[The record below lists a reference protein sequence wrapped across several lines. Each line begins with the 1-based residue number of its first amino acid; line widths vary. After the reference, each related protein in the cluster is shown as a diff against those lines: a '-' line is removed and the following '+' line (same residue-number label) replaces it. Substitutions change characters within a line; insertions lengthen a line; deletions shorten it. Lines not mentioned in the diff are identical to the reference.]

1 MKLEVYM
8 ARFKGKHVLVTGAG
22 SGIGKAI
29 SLRLSQE
36 GACVSLVSRSK
47 GNLEQTE
54 QEIQSKGGKACVIPA
69 DICSLEQINEAVKG
83 SFDAFGPL
91 SAVVANSGVGGPN
104 SAGAEDRFKFL
115 VETNLI
121 GTYQTLRAA
130 QKYMNPD
137 RKNARHMVVISSCLA
152 RFGVPGYTGYCA
164 SKAGLLGLVRALAL
178 ELASEQIQVNAICPG
193 WVETDM
199 AREGLQ
205 MMANELQM
213 SYDEAYSQ
221 AMSAVPLG
229 FMNQPQDIAGMVSWL
244 ISTDARGVTGQSLDI
259 NAGSWM

>member
-1 MKLEVYM
+1 MT
-8 ARFKGKHVLVTGAG
+8 RFKGKHVLITGAG

-29 SLRLSQE
+29 ALRLSTE
-36 GACVSLVSRSK
+36 GASVSLVSRSK
-47 GNLEQTE
+47 DALEQTE
-54 QEIQSKGGKACVIPA
+54 QEILSRGGKACVVPA
-69 DICSLEQINEAVKG
+69 DICSLEQINEAAKKAFEV
-83 SFDAFGPL
+83 FGPIF
-91 SAVVANSGVGGPN
+91 AVVANSGIGGPN
-104 SAGAEDRFKFL
+104 NAGSEDRFKDL

-130 QKYMNPD
+130 QKHMISEQN
-137 RKNARHMVVISSCLA
+137 NARHMVVISSCLA

-164 SKAGLLGLVRALAL
+164 SKAGLLGLVRALAV
-178 ELASEQIQVNAICPG
+178 ELASDQIQVNAICPG

-205 MMANELQM
+205 MMANEMHM
-213 SYDEAYSQ
+213 SYDEAYAQ

-229 FMNQPQDIAGMVSWL
+229 FMNQPQDIAGMISWL

>member
-1 MKLEVYM
+1 
-8 ARFKGKHVLVTGAG
+8 
-22 SGIGKAI
+22 
-29 SLRLSQE
+29 
-36 GACVSLVSRSK
+36 
-47 GNLEQTE
+47 
-54 QEIQSKGGKACVIPA
+54 
-69 DICSLEQINEAVKG
+69 
-83 SFDAFGPL
+83 
-91 SAVVANSGVGGPN
+91 
-104 SAGAEDRFKFL
+104 
-115 VETNLI
+115 
-121 GTYQTLRAA
+121 
-130 QKYMNPD
+130 
-137 RKNARHMVVISSCLA
+137 MVVISSCLA